1 MPRSSA
7 WKITS
12 RQMTIA
18 KMNERLKMAKAAAT
32 KEKETKE
39 TTTEQFTELAEYKYI
54 GDDGGRW
61 VFERR
66 ADRRVIT
73 IDKPGVM
80 PTGNPSNKLV
90 MLIAHGFRVP
100 ESVIAICKK

>member
-1 MPRSSA
+1 MPKSSA
-7 WKITS
+7 RKIMG
-12 RQMTIA
+12 RKMTTT
-18 KMNERLKMAKAAAT
+18 KMSERLKMAKAAEK
-32 KEKETKE
+32 KEKETNA
-39 TTTEQFTELAEYKYI
+39 EQVTELAEYKYI

-80 PTGNPSNKLV
+80 PQGNPSNKLV

>member
-7 WKITS
+7 RKITG
-12 RQMTIA
+12 RQMTTA
-18 KMNERLKMAKAAAT
+18 KMSERLKMAKAAAT
-32 KEKETKE
+32 KEKESK
-39 TTTEQFTELAEYKYI
+39 TEQVTELAEYKYI